1 MPTSSYMPD
10 VVVEIAWDGG
20 YRIPMSSWTWD
31 DVSDYVELDRGLGIT
46 WGRGD
51 ERATADANTLTLVL
65 DNSDGRFTAA
75 RSTSPYY
82 PDVVLYKPIRVTA
95 DPVDGS
101 ASVRFVGYITSWP
114 VEWED
119 TDAYAKATITA
130 SSRLARLGLNAGW
143 RSLLEETFLADDP
156 VAYYPLGEPEAAT
169 SAADV
174 SGNGVQP
181 LVMVGAGADVV
192 FGQATGPGTDDLTAA
207 TFAGG
212 KWLTAPGGVL
222 TLSAATTSY
231 TYDFFFSTTS
241 ANTSFGVFGG
251 VTTATL
257 SVAAGFLSF
266 ATATSATRVD
276 DGSVHH
282 VALVCTA
289 GAMEVYLNGVDIG
302 TPSFSDSSTS
312 TLAFTVGN
320 GFTGSISHVAAYAS
334 ALSVARVLEHA
345 TAGSTAWAGET
356 TDERMERYAN
366 LANIPDAELALDA
379 GSTTMLHI
387 DTSGAN
393 VVDMMRLVETTEG
406 GVLFDGR
413 DGLLTFHNRS
423 RRYAATPAVTLD
435 MEEHEVGADY
445 SPRLDASALV
455 NDVTVVNTAG
465 TVSARKVSAA
475 SITAN
480 GVATASLTTGS
491 DNPDEPL
498 NMAGW
503 ALLAGDPKPRVPSMT
518 VEALEQ
524 VGKTVTC
531 ADVMAVTVGDKVTVT
546 NHPSQAS
553 ASTSDYFVE
562 GGTETYG
569 PERLTLTWNLSPS
582 SPDDT
587 ALVWGDTTQGVWGT
601 NPWAF

>member
-1 MPTSSYMPD
+1 LTASSYMPD
-10 VVVEIAWDGG
+10 VVVEIAWDGSF
-20 YRIPMSSWTWD
+20 RTPMSSWTWTD
-31 DVSDYVELDRGLGIT
+31 ISDSVELASGLGIT

-51 ERATADANTLTLVL
+51 ERSTADANTLTLTL
-65 DNSDGRFTAA
+65 DNSTGDFTAG
-75 RSTSPYY
+75 RSSSAYY
-82 PDVVLYKPIRVTA
+82 PDVVLYKPIRVKAT
-95 DPVDGS
+95 PVDGS
-101 ASVRFVGYITSWP
+101 ASVRFVGYVTSWP

-130 SSRLARLGLNAGW
+130 SSRLARLGLNAAW

-181 LVMVGAGADVV
+181 LAMVGAGADVV

-423 RRYAATPAVTLD
+423 RRYAATSAVTLD

-455 NDVTVVNTAG
+455 NDVTVANTAG

-475 SITAN
+475 SMVAN
-480 GVATASLTTGS
+480 GIATASLTTGS

-587 ALVWGDTTQGVWGT
+587 AFILGSATRGVLGT
-601 NPWAF
+601 NPLAF